1 MMHHDN
7 SFGDGKMKSIVFGFV
22 ILFTLISAPIRAHE
36 IRQERLQLEPS
47 GSCTTI
53 KGTIKGDQ
61 IVDYQFYAGAGQTIV
76 VNFKPS
82 NLSAYFN
89 VMPPGTNEAIF
100 IGSTSG
106 NRFEDVL
113 PADGVY
119 TVRVYLMRNAA
130 RRHETANYTLET
142 GFVEGS
148 KTAAAPLA
156 APVTRLS
163 FDKTLE
169 LQGIRFHVTCTN
181 DGSINTLR
189 IVPKGLKI
197 DNTPI
202 ERTIEGTVTGTEVAD
217 LNVDGSP
224 EIYVYV
230 TTAGSGS
237 HGSLV
242 AYSANRLKSLSEIY
256 LPPVTQDK
264 EASIGYAGHD
274 EFAVVENVLVQRFP
288 VYRDSDTNAKAT
300 GGMRQLQYMLIPGE
314 AGWVLKLDR
323 MVEY

>member
-1 MMHHDN
+1 
-7 SFGDGKMKSIVFGFV
+7 MKSIIFGLV
-22 ILFTLISAPIRAHE
+22 ILFTLISAPICAHE
-36 IRQERLQLEPS
+36 IRQVRLQLKP
-47 GSCTTI
+47 GAIGTTI
-53 KGTIKGDQ
+53 KDSIKGYQ
-61 IVDYQFYAGAGQTIV
+61 SVDYQFYAGAGQSIV
-76 VNFKPS
+76 VNFKTN

-119 TVRVYLMRNAA
+119 TIRVYLMRNAA
-130 RRHETANYTLET
+130 RRHETANYTLEA
-142 GFVEGS
+142 GIVEDG
-148 KTAAAPLA
+148 TAVSASIAG
-156 APVTRLS
+156 PVTRLS
-163 FDKTLE
+163 FDRTLE
-169 LQGIRFHVTCTN
+169 LQGIRFHVTCSN
-181 DGSINTLR
+181 GGSINTLR
-189 IVPKGLKI
+189 IVPKGLTI

-202 ERTIEGTVTGTEVAD
+202 VRSIEGTVTGAEAAD

-230 TTAGSGS
+230 TSAGSGS

-264 EASIGYAGHD
+264 KASIGYAGHD

-300 GGMRQLQYMLIPGE
+300 GGMRQLQYKLIPGE